1 MTSSRPSEGFW
12 KFSISSICLVLSG
25 LIDLQKSGNVMT
37 PTAPLRT
44 IGLTSDYY
52 FSTFRNWAWLNW
64 SKSSACF
71 VVLWIVSGTFLSLP
85 LTETWGKLGHEEETF
100 SCTITSSD
108 GKQRSTK
115 NPLFFLMILGKY
127 YSFTSNILQFHH
139 ILFLTTT

>member
-1 MTSSRPSEGFW
+1 MDDRP
-12 KFSISSICLVLSG
+12 
-25 LIDLQKSGNVMT
+25 
-37 PTAPLRT
+37 
-44 IGLTSDYY
+44 DYY

-64 SKSSACF
+64 SKSSVCF

-85 LTETWGKLGHEEETF
+85 LTGTWGKLGHEEETF

-127 YSFTSNILQFHH
+127 EPIIIFNHFQNYKKEWKGKEYKQGDYREELRPYVGQSDNH
-139 ILFLTTT
+139 IG

>member
-1 MTSSRPSEGFW
+1 
-12 KFSISSICLVLSG
+12 
-25 LIDLQKSGNVMT
+25 MT